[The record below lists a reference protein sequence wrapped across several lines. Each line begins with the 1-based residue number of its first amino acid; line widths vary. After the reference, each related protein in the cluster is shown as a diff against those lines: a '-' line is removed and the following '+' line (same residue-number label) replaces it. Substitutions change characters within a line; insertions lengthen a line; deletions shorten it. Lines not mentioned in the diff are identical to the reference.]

1 MNFKF
6 ATPLLLSSAL
16 AMGALSFV
24 ACGGDDTGIS
34 AVPGVSSSSAPEQ
47 LPEVTPTTSIDT
59 AGLGIL
65 YKSISKVQ
73 FKGSISIV
81 LDDPESTD
89 DPTIARFANVQF
101 DVRSASGASAGS
113 VIVKS
118 PVDYVNNIVTEVNL
132 GEMGVETNLDEG
144 YTECGAFF
152 LFITASR
159 PDGTGLQAAIPF
171 ERPTSK
177 CVVEVS
183 SSSEAHIAAPLDSV
197 RVKLN
202 TKTANCVVLSSN
214 PPTTT
219 TDATAGDICL
229 NRAGTVIGLSS
240 GTVYKFAQYANGSD
254 SDWGNDWGKEWLP
267 TDPVTTDAFLYNESS
282 LSATY
287 PDFLGIEDVFF
298 VAINPSIYVANS
310 GSAMGFVAF
319 IPFEGTKDP
328 NGDRDIELLIYKAK

>member
-65 YKSISKVQ
+65 YRSISKVQ

-197 RVKLN
+197 SIRVS
-202 TKTANCVVLSSN
+202 TKDANCVVLSTN
-214 PPTTT
+214 PPTTA
-219 TDATAGDICL
+219 ATGDICM
-229 NRAGTVIGLSS
+229 NKAGTVVALSS
-240 GTVYKFAQYANGSD
+240 GTGYKFAQYANGSD
-254 SDWGNDWGKEWLP
+254 GDWGNDWGKEWLP
-267 TDPVTTDAFLYNESS
+267 TDPATTDAFLYNESS

-287 PDFLGIEDVFF
+287 PDFLSVEDIFF
-298 VAINPSIYVANS
+298 VAVNPDIYVANS
-310 GSAMGFVAF
+310 GSALGFAAF
-319 IPFEGTKDP
+319 IVKDAKKDL
-328 NGDRDIELLIYKAK
+328 NNDREIDLLIYKAK

>member
-144 YTECGAFF
+144 YSECGAFF

-240 GTVYKFAQYANGSD
+240 GTGYKFAQFANTYP
-254 SDWGNDWGKEWLP
+254 NDWAKDFLP
-267 TDPVTTDAFLYNESS
+267 NDPVTTDDFTYNESA

-287 PDFLGIEDVFF
+287 PDFLSVEDIFF
-298 VAINPSIYVANS
+298 VAVNPAIYAANS
-310 GSAMGFVAF
+310 GSAMGFAAF
-319 IPFEGTKDP
+319 IPFEGTKDA

>member
-16 AMGALSFV
+16 VMSAMSLV
-24 ACGGDDTGIS
+24 ACFGDDTGIS

-144 YTECGAFF
+144 YSECGAFF

-197 RVKLN
+197 SIRVS
-202 TKTANCVVLSSN
+202 TKDANCVVLSTN
-214 PPTTT
+214 PPTTA
-219 TDATAGDICL
+219 ATGDICM
-229 NRAGTVIGLSS
+229 NKAGTVVALSS
-240 GTVYKFAQYANGSD
+240 GTGYKFAQFANTYP
-254 SDWGNDWGKEWLP
+254 NDWAKDFLP
-267 TDPVTTDAFLYNESS
+267 NDPVTTDDFTYNESA
-282 LSATY
+282 LTATY
-287 PDFLGIEDVFF
+287 PDFLSVEDIFF
-298 VAINPSIYVANS
+298 VAVNPDIYVANS
-310 GSAMGFVAF
+310 GSALGFAAF
-319 IPFEGTKDP
+319 IVKDDKKDL
-328 NGDRDIELLIYKAK
+328 NNDREIDLLIYKAK